1 MSILVDTNTNVVIQ
15 GITGKEGARASK
27 SMISYGTKVL
37 AGVTPGK
44 GGTVTEDGVPVFHTM
59 REALAAFPEI
69 NTSLI
74 AVPPAFTLDA
84 ALEAIHH
91 RVQLIDILT
100 EKVPVA
106 QVAKIIALSRSC
118 SVRVVGPSSVG
129 ILTPG
134 EGKIGS
140 IGSSELVN
148 TIFMQGPVGVI
159 SKSGGMTAE
168 LSRILTT
175 AGLGQSTVVGIG
187 GDVLI
192 GSDFLDIALE
202 FEKDERTSA
211 LVIFGEVGGVY
222 EEKLAEAVEQGIIT
236 KPVVALIAG
245 RFTEMLPQETALGHA
260 GAIVNKGR
268 GSAASKISALS
279 KAGALIANTPEEI
292 PALVKRAID
301 HEHISHNKKDNGV

>member
-1 MSILVDTNTNVVIQ
+1 MSILVDANTRVVVQ
-15 GITGKEGARASK
+15 GITGKEGARASS

-44 GGTVTEDGVPVFHTM
+44 GGSATEQGVPVFNTV
-59 REALAAFPEI
+59 REAMKAFPEI

-84 ALEAIHH
+84 ALEAVACGIP
-91 RVQLIDILT
+91 LIDILT

-106 QVAKIIALSRSC
+106 QVAKIIAFSRMRGC
-118 SVRVVGPSSVG
+118 RVVGPSSVG

-134 EGKIGS
+134 QGKIGS
-140 IGSSELVN
+140 IGSSELVH

-168 LSRILTT
+168 LSRILTE
-175 AGLGQSTVVGIG
+175 AKLGQSTVVGIG
-187 GDVLI
+187 GDVLA

-202 FEKDERTSA
+202 FEKDEQTKA

-222 EEKLAEAVEQGIIT
+222 EEKLAQAIERGIIT
-236 KPVVALIAG
+236 KPVVALVAG
-245 RFTEMLPQETALGHA
+245 RFTETLPQETALGHA
-260 GAIVNKGR
+260 GAIVNKGK
-268 GSAASKISALS
+268 GSARSKIDALQ

-292 PALVKRAID
+292 PQLVKQSIKY
-301 HEHISHNKKDNGV
+301 IN